1 MRDWILIALMVSL
14 SFSTVV
20 SAEEE
25 NDAFSDAGLTLV
37 ALRND
42 SLDSNQDG
50 TFDAI
55 RVVLVINSSAD
66 WTILTLTLI
75 GEYSGLTVTE
85 EQTLSFSSQENAS
98 ITYDS
103 WATGQ
108 HRLNLE
114 ISDAQGILLKSI
126 NIGLFDL
133 APALRTPKIDLSLDG
148 SEIMQTGDECEIRR
162 IFWDETGPR
171 WGQDGTRSI
180 SGTPFTV
187 LDSDVYLDCSDW
199 PAGEYLITETY
210 RNGLG
215 QTATDTLN
223 LFIANRPPPQFSL
236 DINGQSQEAQTPC
249 SVVMVSDLGADY
261 TIFTKEWSVTP
272 PVSMLA
278 NSSTINCD
286 DWAPGVYKVLL
297 TVTNAEGI
305 HSTGGEMLV
314 RLPSD
319 TPNQSV
325 ESPIQSERSETQTNS
340 FGIYGIATLSIVLG
354 LFVFVIMLKS
364 PEDDELEIGDLSML
378 DESGQPDAQ
387 GLSTH
392 TDDGGVLWRRHPDGE
407 VDWWDHKSNSWQ
419 RW

>member
-1 MRDWILIALMVSL
+1 MREWFLIALMVSL
-14 SFSTVV
+14 SFSTGV

-50 TFDAI
+50 SFDAI

-85 EQTLSFSSQENAS
+85 EQILSFSSQENAS
-98 ITYDS
+98 ISYDS
-103 WATGQ
+103 WAIGQ
-108 HRLNLE
+108 HRLTLE
-114 ISDAQGILLKSI
+114 ISDADGILLKSI

-133 APALRTPKIDLSLDG
+133 VPALRTPKIDLSLDG
-148 SEIMQTGDECEIRR
+148 SEIMQTGDDCEIRR

-171 WGQDGTRSI
+171 WNQDGTRSI

-199 PAGEYLITETY
+199 PAGEYSITETY

-215 QTATDTLN
+215 QTASDTLD
-223 LFIANRPPPQFSL
+223 LFIANRPPPDFSL
-236 DINGQSQEAQTPC
+236 DVSGQNLDVQTPC
-249 SVVMVSDLGADY
+249 SIGMISNLGADY
-261 TIFTKEWSVTP
+261 SRFTKEWSVTP

-278 NSSTINCD
+278 NSSSVNCA
-286 DWAPGVYKVLL
+286 DWSPGVYKVLL
-297 TVTNAEGI
+297 TVTNEEGI
-305 HSTGGEMLV
+305 HSTEGKMLV
-314 RLPSD
+314 RLPGELVNETVD
-319 TPNQSV
+319 
-325 ESPIQSERSETQTNS
+325 SPIQSQRADTKTNT
-340 FGIYGIATLSIVLG
+340 FGIYGIVTLSLILG
-354 LFVFVIMLKS
+354 LFVFVIMIKS
-364 PEDDELEIGDLSML
+364 PEDDEMEIGDDSML
-378 DESGQPDAQ
+378 DETGQPDAE

-392 TDDGGVLWRRHPDGE
+392 TDGEGVLWRRHLDGE
-407 VDWWDHKSNSWQ
+407 VDWWDRTSNSWH